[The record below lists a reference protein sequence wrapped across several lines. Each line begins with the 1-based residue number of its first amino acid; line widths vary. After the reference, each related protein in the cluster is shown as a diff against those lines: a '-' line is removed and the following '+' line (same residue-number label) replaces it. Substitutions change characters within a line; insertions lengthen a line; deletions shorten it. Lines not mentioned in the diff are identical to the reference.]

1 MYCPNCKQEFDGKF
15 CPECGAKLIEK
26 TQRICPNC
34 NIEVESKFCPE
45 CGTKTVEVAEKM
57 VKMCPNCK
65 IETESKFCPECG
77 TKIVEMAVKATVTG
91 EVVATGQQE
100 DAETCYRTA
109 QDYYYGN
116 NGKQKDDEAAAQWYL
131 KAAEQGH
138 LESLYCLGCMLKE
151 VCEFEDAF
159 GCFQQAAEQGHA
171 AAQYELGAAY
181 SMGFGT
187 EQDDDESMKWY
198 RKAAEQGHQEAIDFL
213 EELGE
218 RVPAVGNDIVTY
230 YNTAMEYHLGING
243 KKTDG
248 KKAFEW
254 YQRAA
259 EMGLAEAQVQL
270 AGCYRRGY
278 GVESDIDLA
287 FEWYHKA
294 AEQGNGWAQY
304 ALGHLYNQPFKGHP
318 RDEKEMQ
325 KWYKKAFAQGIRELP
340 GLPKPLSPEA
350 IAKAT
355 ELQAA
360 GTKVSVEKKSN
371 KPTETKKKDTGKKE
385 PKYCLRDLFNNLTVF
400 DVCED
405 RKVWTFEEAY
415 ECFDEI
421 YTHWECFCNCPQ
433 ELQEKKMTKE
443 EMSQLLNQRMGWD
456 ILLTVIKYAHYSE
469 DGEDDWQIYE
479 DDCIIEGI
487 YKIQSRIDDEPWLEV
502 SWGSQKKFIDILCN
516 FQVTD
521 REGEELIDTMQIDY
535 QLMNSLVSV
544 IENVA
549 SDSLPLHDRFSG
561 SEAEDVFAWDNDANT
576 MKELLKFA
584 CAVAAGEDPKINDDS
599 LFEAPDSFNEGYNYE
614 ICFPDAREYIC
625 DWPGDFQDD
634 EDN

>member
-1 MYCPNCKQEFDGKF
+1 MYCPNCKQEFEGKF
-15 CPECGAKLIEK
+15 CPECGTKLIEK

-34 NIEVESKFCPE
+34 NIEVDSKFCPE
-45 CGTKTVEVAEKM
+45 CGAKTVEVVEKM

-65 IETESKFCPECG
+65 VETDSKFCPECG
-77 TKIVEMAVKATVTG
+77 TKVVEMAVKTTVIG
-91 EVVATGQQE
+91 EVIAAGLQE

-138 LESLYCLGCMLKE
+138 LESLYCLGSMLKE

-171 AAQYELGAAY
+171 AAQYELGVAY
-181 SMGFGT
+181 SLGFGT
-187 EQDDDESMKWY
+187 EQDDEESMKWY

-213 EELGE
+213 EEMGE
-218 RVPAVGNDIVTY
+218 RVTV
-230 YNTAMEYHLGING
+230 
-243 KKTDG
+243 
-248 KKAFEW
+248 
-254 YQRAA
+254 
-259 EMGLAEAQVQL
+259 
-270 AGCYRRGY
+270 
-278 GVESDIDLA
+278 
-287 FEWYHKA
+287 
-294 AEQGNGWAQY
+294 
-304 ALGHLYNQPFKGHP
+304 
-318 RDEKEMQ
+318 
-325 KWYKKAFAQGIRELP
+325 
-340 GLPKPLSPEA
+340 
-350 IAKAT
+350 
-355 ELQAA
+355 
-360 GTKVSVEKKSN
+360 
-371 KPTETKKKDTGKKE
+371 ETKKKSNETAE
-385 PKYCLRDLFNNLTVF
+385 PKYCLRDLLNNLTVF
-400 DVCED
+400 DVGED
-405 RKVWTFEEAY
+405 REVWTFEEAY

-443 EMSQLLNQRMGWD
+443 EMSRLLNQRIGWD
-456 ILLTVIKYAHYSE
+456 ILLTVIKYAHYRDE
-469 DGEDDWQIYE
+469 GEHDWQVFE
-479 DDCIIEGI
+479 DDCIISGNYE
-487 YKIQSRIDDEPWLEV
+487 IQSRIDDEPWLEV

-549 SDSLPLHDRFSG
+549 SDSLPLHDRFSR
-561 SEAEDVFAWDNDANT
+561 SDAEDVFAWDNDANT

-634 EDN
+634 EDNESED